1 MKPIPSMLEDPAEQ
15 RRQWLKRQLE
25 LMDLAYRGGEE
36 FIAKQ
41 KPGNIIGDRPGVEIN
56 TKHNKWGWS

>member
-25 LMDLAYRGGEE
+25 LMDLAYRGGEQ

-41 KPGNIIGDRPGVEIN
+41 QPGIRPDSGGEWN
-56 TKHNKWGWS
+56 FKENKWGWS